1 MSAAKKSIIF
11 FDSECIMCN
20 KYVTFVIEHEKHQKF
35 YFAPVNGLTFKELQI
50 DSQYPNIDSIIL
62 YSNGTFI
69 KSTAV
74 LNILMT
80 LSSPFSI
87 LARLGL
93 LIPRFFRDL
102 VYDTVAKYR
111 YKVFGTIEACS
122 LIPPESR
129 ERILD

>member
-1 MSAAKKSIIF
+1 
-11 FDSECIMCN
+11 MCN
-20 KYVTFVIEHEKHQKF
+20 KYVTFVIAHEKHQKH

-50 DSQYPNIDSIIL
+50 DSQYPNVDSIIL
-62 YSNGTFI
+62 YSNGTSI

-102 VYDTVAKYR
+102 LYDTVAKYR

-122 LIPPESR
+122 LIPPDSR